1 MKKTMNNTGGV
12 AEALFGLTRRKVL
25 ALLFGRPDE
34 DFYLRQLA
42 RETGSSAGTL
52 QREMGKLV
60 AAGLVTRRPRGKQVF
75 YQANR
80 ESPVFAEIRGL
91 MEKTAGLADVVR
103 ASLVDFADAGRIA
116 LAFIYGSI
124 AAGTH
129 GSSSD
134 VDLMLVGDLRL
145 TELIPTLRAA
155 QVRVGREINPTIYS
169 AAEFQDRL
177 RVGEHFL
184 SQTVA
189 RPRIMLIGTENE
201 LAKLAGE

>member
-1 MKKTMNNTGGV
+1 MNNAGGV

-60 AAGLVTRRPRGKQVF
+60 AAGLVTRRRRGKQVF

-103 ASLVDFADAGRIA
+103 ASLADLADAGRIA
-116 LAFIYGSI
+116 LAFIYGSM

-177 RVGEHFL
+177 RAGEHFL